1 MVNTNVNYNGLGLW
15 FWQSCLRITQL
26 TSFHFDFFTF
36 LPFYF
41 FTFLL
46 TSFLFPLKPRLLPHK
61 RWSFYPLNDG
71 CLLCKVPAF
80 TVLGIIPLTLGRHS
94 FRLHSRCVLNTMQ
107 SYYILKGP
115 WQDLTRFAHTEI
127 KFFYG
132 LADSAENAD
141 LFSKSRRNKRNVFKG
156 HTDLTDL
163 TDLHR

>member
-94 FRLHSRCVLNTMQ
+94 FRLHSRCVLNTTQRYNISKSTLSTESSSVCTVCHANILLTSFQSMQ
-107 SYYILKGP
+107 SQYLILSTMAAVKP
-115 WQDLTRFAHTEI
+115 ESPVW
-127 KFFYG
+127 
-132 LADSAENAD
+132 
-141 LFSKSRRNKRNVFKG
+141 
-156 HTDLTDL
+156 
-163 TDLHR
+163 